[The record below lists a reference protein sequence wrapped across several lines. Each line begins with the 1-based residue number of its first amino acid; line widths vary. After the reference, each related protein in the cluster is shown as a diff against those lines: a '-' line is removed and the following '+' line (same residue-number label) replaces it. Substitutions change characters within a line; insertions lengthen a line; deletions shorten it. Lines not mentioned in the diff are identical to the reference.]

1 MKKVILM
8 EVQQYGQT
16 FYMGKYDPRLLVQMT
31 DQSIEVGTLQEA
43 QRPLDKK
50 HLQEIAEYVAPPQK
64 GLLPASILIATI
76 QRDKLTV
83 EYEQLPNGERVCY
96 MMFPETPEELQRYAN
111 TIDTMDGQ
119 HRLFSF
125 SPKYRHENLKDDM
138 PYEITFS
145 LFITPDLKT
154 RQLLFTITNEKQKPV
169 GSNLLLYLREKLNM
183 LTSAEKTY
191 YPLVQ
196 SLSKENA
203 SPLQGRIIMSAEKIS
218 KGYKA
223 KELIKIFD
231 KAKFGQ
237 FTLNNQPLT
246 LDEQLKAVCTYLEA
260 WEEFY
265 HLSFARPGKETMT
278 KISGL
283 RYLLLLLPTFLEYC
297 VNRQQQYT
305 KDFVKSVIQRL
316 QECKGLVGDQT
327 LFDNSLDFRGEGA
340 TVKLAQDDAAALKAY
355 LASHDSNGFNP
366 FA

>member
-1 MKKVILM
+1 MKKVMLVKV
-8 EVQQYGQT
+8 EQYGQT

-31 DQSIEVGTLQEA
+31 DQSIEVGQTQEA

-50 HLQEIAEYVAPPQK
+50 HLQEIAEYVAPPKK
-64 GLLPASILIATI
+64 GLLPASILIATN

-83 EYEQLPNGERVCY
+83 ECEQLPNGVQIYY
-96 MMFPETPEELQRYAN
+96 MMFPETPSELQHYAN

-125 SPKYRHENLKDDM
+125 STKYRHENLKDDM

-183 LTSAEKTY
+183 LTSAEKSY
-191 YPLVQ
+191 YPLVK
-196 SLSKENA
+196 LLNEENA
-203 SPLQGRIIMSAEKIS
+203 SPLQGRIIMSAERIS

-231 KAKFGQ
+231 KSKFSQ

-246 LDEQLKAVCTYLEA
+246 LEDQFTAVCKYLQA

-265 HLSFARPGKETMT
+265 HLSFAMPGKETMT

-283 RYLLLLLPTFLEYC
+283 RYLLLLLPTFLEYS
-297 VNRQQQYT
+297 VNR
-305 KDFVKSVIQRL
+305 
-316 QECKGLVGDQT
+316 C
-327 LFDNSLDFRGEGA
+327 
-340 TVKLAQDDAAALKAY
+340 
-355 LASHDSNGFNP
+355 
-366 FA
+366 